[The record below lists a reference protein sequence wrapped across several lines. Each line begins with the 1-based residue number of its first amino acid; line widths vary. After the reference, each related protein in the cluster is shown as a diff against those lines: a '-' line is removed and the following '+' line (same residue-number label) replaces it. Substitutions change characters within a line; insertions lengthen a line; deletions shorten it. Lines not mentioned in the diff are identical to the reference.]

1 MPIARSAPRFVR
13 WSIAAAAAA
22 FTMAAISACDSHTS
36 TPAPGVNPR
45 QVTVL
50 GSGQVQGVPD
60 TLTADIGIE
69 FSAPDVTAAMN
80 QTNDRQLAVI
90 NALVG
95 AGLDR
100 KDISTTQVTLQPQY
114 SNPEPNGT
122 ASITGYRA
130 TNAIQVRIHPTDA
143 ASRMLALVVST
154 GGDATRITSVS
165 YSIADDSQLV
175 KDARARAFN
184 DAKNRADQYAQLSGL
199 RLGKVLS
206 ISEASGSSPTAG
218 APSAPPKAMAT
229 AVPLEPGQ
237 QTVSFSV
244 TAVWELD

>member
-1 MPIARSAPRFVR
+1 MSIARSAPRFVGR
-13 WSIAAAAAA
+13 SIVVAATGLAVG
-22 FTMAAISACDSHTS
+22 MLSGCDKHNSA
-36 TPAPGVNPR
+36 PAPGANPR
-45 QVTVL
+45 QVTVV

-60 TLTADIGIE
+60 TLTADVGIE
-69 FSAPDVTAAMN
+69 FTAPDVTAAMN
-80 QTNDRQLAVI
+80 QTNDRQQAVI

-95 AGLDR
+95 VGLDR
-100 KDISTTQVTLQPQY
+100 KDISTTEVTLQPQY
-114 SNPEPNGT
+114 GNGT
-122 ASITGYRA
+122 ATITGYRA
-130 TNAIQVRIHPTDA
+130 TNAIQIKIHPTDA
-143 ASRMLALVVST
+143 ASRMLALIVNT
-154 GGDATRITSVS
+154 GGDATRINSVR

-206 ISEASGSSPTAG
+206 ISEATGGTPG
-218 APSAPPKAMAT
+218 GPPAPRSMPT

>member
-1 MPIARSAPRFVR
+1 MPIATNAPKSVR
-13 WSIAAAAAA
+13 TSIALAAAGLTVAA
-22 FTMAAISACDSHTS
+22 LAACDKPN
-36 TPAPGVNPR
+36 PAPPGANPR
-45 QVTVL
+45 QVTVV

-60 TLTADIGIE
+60 TLTADVGIE

-80 QTNDRQLAVI
+80 QTNDRQQAVI

-100 KDISTTQVTLQPQY
+100 NDISTTTVTLQPQY
-114 SNPEPNGT
+114 SNAEPPI
-122 ASITGYRA
+122 ITGYRA
-130 TNAIQVRIHPTDA
+130 TNAIRVKIHPTDA
-143 ASRMLALVVST
+143 ASRMLALIVST

-175 KDARARAFN
+175 KDARTRAFN
-184 DAKNRADQYAQLSGL
+184 DAKSRADQYAQLSGL
-199 RLGKVLS
+199 RLGRVLS
-206 ISEASGSSPTAG
+206 ISEVSGTPPAG
-218 APSAPPKAMAT
+218 GGPPAPPRSAS

>member
-1 MPIARSAPRFVR
+1 MSIARDVPRFVR
-13 WSIAAAAAA
+13 RSIALAAAGLAIAA
-22 FTMAAISACDSHTS
+22 VSACDSHN
-36 TPAPGVNPR
+36 PAPGANPR

-50 GSGQVQGVPD
+50 GSGQVQGAPD
-60 TLTADIGIE
+60 TLTADVGIE
-69 FSAPDVTAAMN
+69 FTAPDVTAAMN

-122 ASITGYRA
+122 SSITGYRA

-244 TAVWELD
+244 NAVWELD